1 MSCSTRTI
9 VTSCRSSASSFT
21 MRADS
26 VTPKPAIGSSSSS
39 NCGWVASATASS
51 SSRCSPWLN
60 FETTTSARLPSPTRS
75 SVACAVSR
83 SPFSLRALPKKRNEC
98 PSRACAAS
106 ATLSAAVKF
115 GSSEVIWNERASP
128 SRLRFHAGRCVTSW
142 PAKRMVPA
150 VGRNWPINWLISV
163 VLPAPFGPMIACN
176 SPRAISSERLS
187 VATMPPN
194 RRTRFSIRSRGSAT
208 GKPPD
213 QPHNAATTEQHDQK
227 QQRPHDHSPVFGDL
241 RQKLLEHEIDDG
253 ADDGAEQRSHAAE
266 DDHHH
271 EIAGAGPVHHGRADE
286 IGVIRQQRT
295 GQAAHRAGNDKASQ
309 LISRRWKT
317 DRLHTLFVR
326 AQALHHETE
335 ARIDDTPDQKAPAEQ
350 AKQAEVIEL
359 DAVRQVDQAAEGA
372 AFIDRQPVIAAI
384 TRQAGGDIIGHLREG
399 ERDHDEIDAAR
410 AQGQCADHE
419 RKQ

>member
-1 MSCSTRTI
+1 
-9 VTSCRSSASSFT
+9 

-26 VTPKPAIGSSSSS
+26 VTPRPAIGSSSNSS
-39 NCGWVASATASS
+39 CGLVASATASS
-51 SSRCSPWLN
+51 SSRCSPWLSL
-60 FETTTSARLPSPTRS
+60 ETTTSARPRSPTRS
-75 SVACAVSR
+75 SAPWAAAR
-83 SPFSLRALPKKRNEC
+83 SCFSWRALPKKRNEW
-98 PSRACAAS
+98 PSRAWAAS

-163 VLPAPFGPMIACN
+163 VLPAPFGPMIACS

-194 RRTRFSIRSRGSAT
+194 RRTRFSMRSNGSAT

-213 QPHNAATTEQHDQK
+213 QPHDH
-227 QQRPHDHSPVFGDL
+227 RPIFSDL
-241 RQKLLEHEIDDG
+241 RQEFFEHEIDDG
-253 ADDGAEQRSHAAE
+253 ADDRAEQRSHAAE

-286 IGVIRQQRT
+286 IRVVRQQRA
-295 GQAAHRAGNDKASQ
+295 GEAAHRAGNHEANQ
-309 LISRRWKT
+309 LISRRRKS
-317 DRLHTLFVR
+317 DRLHALFVR
-326 AQALHHETE
+326 SQALHHEPE
-335 ARIDDTPDQKAPAEQ
+335 ARIDDAPDQKDAAEQ

-359 DAVRQVDQAAEGA
+359 DAVRQIDEAAERA
-372 AFIDRQPVIAAI
+372 ALINRQPVVAAVA
-384 TRQAGGDIIGHLREG
+384 RQAGSDVIGHLREG

-410 AQGQCADHE
+410 AQG
-419 RKQ
+419 